1 MPAIRENDG
10 DEDQDNDERQQ
21 TNAEHVEVE
30 REEREQEPEV
40 EVIEDDGRGGEEDDG
55 DERVA
60 SSNDD
65 DDERPAR
72 HRESAKERRE
82 RARKAKQRD
91 KMELDFQKREMD
103 RLQRTVH
110 ELTQSQ
116 IGSRVTELDNR
127 ANSAN
132 AEVDQWERV
141 QAAAIAKQNGADA
154 VAAQK
159 LRDEAIRKRDQAVW
173 EKNQIVQ
180 AARQP
185 QQQAPSY
192 EPLARQ
198 FMADNPWYDHSGGD
212 EDSLIVKAIDAAVA
226 KQYNPNDPAY
236 WNELQKR
243 VDARLG
249 KQTRRQQRQ
258 DTRRDDAE
266 DGDDYEEAPVQRTR
280 KGPPTGGSSRGNSS
294 SGSTQQIR
302 LSPER
307 VQGLKDAGLWEDP
320 KDRMR
325 MAKKYAEYDRQNRG

>member
-1 MPAIRENDG
+1 MPAIRESDG

-21 TNAEHVEVE
+21 HGSENVEVE
-30 REEREQEPEV
+30 REEEPAAPEV
-40 EVIEDDGRGGEEDDG
+40 EVIEDDGQD
-55 DERVA
+55 DERIV
-60 SSNDD
+60 SSNDE

-72 HRESAKERRE
+72 QRETAKERRE
-82 RARKAKQRD
+82 RARKAKARD
-91 KMELDFQKREMD
+91 KMELDFQKRELD

-141 QAAAIAKQNGADA
+141 QAAAIQKNNGADA

-159 LRDEAIRKRDQAVW
+159 LRDEAVRKRDQATW
-173 EKNQIVQ
+173 EKNQIIQ

-185 QQQAPSY
+185 QQRAPSY

-198 FMADNPWYDHSGGD
+198 FMSDNPWYDHSGGD
-212 EDSLIVKAIDAAVA
+212 EDSLIVKAIDADVA
-226 KQYNPNDPAY
+226 KDYNPNSPAY

-243 VDARLG
+243 VDKRFG
-249 KQTRRQQRQ
+249 KSNQRQ
-258 DTRRDDAE
+258 DSTQDDAD
-266 DGDDYEEAPVQRTR
+266 DGDDYEEEPAPRRR
-280 KGPPTGGSSRGNSS
+280 KGGPPTGGSSRGNSS
-294 SGSTQQIR
+294 TGGGTQQIR